1 VGVKVYGAGRWAA
14 LSFVL
19 ILPNALAGC
28 DRAPNNPKICLEPPS
43 LQSDLD
49 SLGRN
54 GIAPEE
60 RETGLAIGC
69 VHRWSY
75 RLAQS
80 REPADVVA
88 RAVVDGACEDTV
100 RKTEA
105 RAFYLNK
112 ALYHVVQARAGRCKV
127 P

>member
-1 VGVKVYGAGRWAA
+1 MGSRTDGAGKWAA
-14 LSFVL
+14 LGFAL
-19 ILPNALAGC
+19 MLPYALAGC
-28 DRAPNNPKICLEPPS
+28 DRAPNNPKVCLEPPS

-60 RETGLAIGC
+60 RETGLANGC

-75 RLAQS
+75 RLARS
-80 REPADVVA
+80 REPAEVVA
-88 RAVVDGACEDTV
+88 RAVVDGACEETV
-100 RKTEA
+100 RRTDA